1 MGQKTLN
8 QHSEETEQQSAIL
21 VREVGEAL
29 CGVAFE
35 QRLSAMKNRRLE
47 GLGVCVAAGEI

>member
-1 MGQKTLN
+1 MN

-21 VREVGEAL
+21 VRQVGEAL

-35 QRLSAMKNRRLE
+35 QRLSAMKNRLLE
-47 GLGVCVAAGEI
+47 GLGLCVVAGGT